1 MFSGIL
7 QKDLFEW
14 RWSLAKGFFPPKL
27 LLRFSHKDCRLLS
40 FPVLLQKFSIGPER
54 DVVLYVCISYRID
67 LLIAKYPTTYYSDLT
82 LPVDVIRL
90 DTWQM
95 ASWSLSRA
103 RRVLM
108 DLQKV
113 ESGSH
118 SQSRWTAKMH
128 KCITVGSWSRPRSLI
143 SLLRPGEE
151 CSLITVTKMWSSS
164 EISQLVLSFT
174 SARDAN
180 AWLTCQD
187 TLKWMLPTEFGRRMA
202 SVK

>member
-7 QKDLFEW
+7 QKDMFEW
-14 RWSLAKGFFPPKL
+14 RWSLAEGFFRTKL
-27 LLRFSHKDCRLLS
+27 LLRFSHKDCRLFS
-40 FPVLLQKFSIGPER
+40 FPVLLQKFSIGPAR

-95 ASWSLSRA
+95 ASWSLSRVL
-103 RRVLM
+103 RVLM

-113 ESGSH
+113 ESGSQ

-128 KCITVGSWSRPRSLI
+128 KCTTVGSWWRPPSLI

-164 EISQLVLSFT
+164 DISQLALSFT